1 MDINFALTVII
12 AVFVIVDP
20 LANVAFYVALTE
32 GYSRAE
38 RNAVIRKTIMVA
50 GVTLSAFA
58 LLGHFIFE
66 LFSITIPAFRI
77 AGGLLLLT
85 IAFSMLQGGRPKT
98 KVTEKDKTEALE
110 KEAIGIVPLGIPI
123 FAGPGSITTVM
134 IYMTEATSSG
144 WDWGLIAIVY
154 LAILITMVLSYFILF
169 YGKRIFEKMGRMGA
183 LAFSRVM
190 GLILAAMAIQF
201 IMTGIVNFLIEY
213 GVITVYR

>member
-1 MDINFALTVII
+1 MELNFALTVII

-20 LANVAFYVALTE
+20 LANVAFFVALTE
-32 GYSRAE
+32 GYNRKE

-50 GVTLSAFA
+50 GGTLSAFA

-66 LFSITIPAFRI
+66 PFSITIPAFKI

-85 IAFSMLQGGRPKT
+85 IAFSMLQGSRPKS

-134 IYMTEATSSG
+134 IYMSEATSGG
-144 WDWGLIAIVY
+144 WNWGLIALVY
-154 LAILITMVLSYFILF
+154 LAIFITMILS
-169 YGKRIFEKMGRMGA
+169 
-183 LAFSRVM
+183 
-190 GLILAAMAIQF
+190 
-201 IMTGIVNFLIEY
+201 FLIILM
-213 GVITVYR
+213 VLI

>member
-1 MDINFALTVII
+1 MELNFALTVII

-20 LANVAFYVALTE
+20 LANVAFFVALTE
-32 GYSRAE
+32 GYSRRE
-38 RNAVIRKTIMVA
+38 RNSVIRKTILVA
-50 GVTLSAFA
+50 GGTLSAFA

-66 LFSITIPAFRI
+66 LFSITIPAFKI

-85 IAFSMLQGGRPKT
+85 IAFSMLQGSRPKS

-134 IYMTEATSSG
+134 IYMSEATSGG
-144 WDWGLIAIVY
+144 WDWGLIALVY
-154 LAILITMVLSYFILF
+154 LAILITMILSFLILF
-169 YGKRIFEKMGRMGA
+169 YGKRIFERMGRIGA
-183 LAFSRVM
+183 MAFSRVM

-201 IMTGIVNFLIEY
+201 MLTGIIDFIVEY
-213 GVITVYR
+213 GGILPA

>member
-66 LFSITIPAFRI
+66 LFSITIPAFKI

-213 GVITVYR
+213 GVITV